1 MSPPPPSPPVDRMPL
16 LLRGNARH
24 LPLPAASVD
33 CIVTSPPF
41 YALRSYRDGGEHIS
55 GQIGAEATPRDY
67 LDALLEVTAECV
79 RVLKPGEACS
89 STWATSTPSAAP
101 RRDPV
106 GSTTTRWCSAQRR
119 ARPGAAVATPRSSRC
134 SCYPSGTASPSSTN
148 SAWVV
153 RAVVVWDKPNPMPE
167 SVTDRVARTHEDW
180 VYITRSP
187 RYYASVDEIREPHRM
202 SPLRRPH
209 GRPRDTTDRQG
220 TSRQSWP
227 TATRSEPGPDGHDLG
242 RLPGSVWEI
251 LTQPLKLPPWLRHVE
266 HRAAF
271 ANDMAATA
279 DQRLVLA
286 GSVHRMRRA
295 RRRDAPARCCPG
307 RRRRSRR
314 RCGRCARCAHGR
326 CPREPDRRRVGRSP
340 R

>member
-89 STWATSTPSAAP
+89 STCATSTPSAAP

-119 ARPGAAVATPRSSRC
+119 ARPGAAVSTPRSSRC